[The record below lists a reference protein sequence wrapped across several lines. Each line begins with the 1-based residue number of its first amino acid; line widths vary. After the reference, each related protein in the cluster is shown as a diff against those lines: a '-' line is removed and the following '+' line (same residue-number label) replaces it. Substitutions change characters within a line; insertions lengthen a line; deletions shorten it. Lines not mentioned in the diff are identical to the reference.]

1 MKTSEQIQNAISKME
16 GIQRTA
22 SEQVVELNVWIQ
34 AGLAGKDEKFVSA
47 VCTEKIEQKAKAEKA
62 SESIKILKWVLDNN

>member
-22 SEQVVELNVWIQ
+22 SERVVELDVWIQ
-34 AGLAGKDEKFVSA
+34 AGLAGKNEKFVSA
-47 VCTEKIEQKAKAEKA
+47 VCTEKIEQKVKAEKA

>member
-22 SEQVVELNVWIQ
+22 SERVVELDVWIQ
-34 AGLAGKDEKFVSA
+34 AGLAGKNEKFVYS
-47 VCTEKIEQKAKAEKA
+47 VCTEKIEQKVKAEKA